1 MRPTL
6 PTRLKVRWR
15 DPRPPDHNLHGPAS
29 MDALSKARSVAHVI
43 TQPRGVSDGDKANS
57 PRSACYVIRS
67 RWPPIILFIS
77 SGHPLASA
85 AFELMD
91 PALQGGGADS

>member
-1 MRPTL
+1 MAADAPHTIESAMARSPSARP
-6 PTRLKVRWR
+6 
-15 DPRPPDHNLHGPAS
+15 NLHGPAS

-67 RWPPIILFIS
+67 RWPPTILFIS

-91 PALQGGGADS
+91 PALQGGGANS